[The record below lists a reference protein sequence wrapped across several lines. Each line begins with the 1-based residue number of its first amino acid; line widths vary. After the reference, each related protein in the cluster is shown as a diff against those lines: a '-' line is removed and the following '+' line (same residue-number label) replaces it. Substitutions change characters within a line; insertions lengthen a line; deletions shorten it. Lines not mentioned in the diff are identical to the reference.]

1 MAYGLTAEGFR
12 VKPLL
17 TIIEEVEADVRV
29 DVGVIPVGG
38 LKKLIA
44 VVAKPIAEVWE
55 AIELVNGA
63 IDPDAAVG
71 ARLETTSA
79 LTGTNREGEKPS
91 TADLTLTGTP
101 TTLVP
106 AGSRAKETLNEVE
119 FATLDD
125 ATIAAVSA
133 WAASTAYDVD
143 DFAHSDGGRVYV
155 VTDPG
160 TSAGSGGPTG
170 TADEITDGGVVWRY
184 VGQGTG
190 AITVA
195 AEATEDGP
203 REALSGEINT
213 IVTPV
218 SGWSSVKNLEDA
230 DPGRNVETDE
240 ALRVRRE
247 LELTRSGDATL
258 EAIRVAVSDLE
269 DDDEIVAVKVFHNPT
284 DATDADGV
292 PPHAVEVMVQ
302 GGTDQNIRDA
312 LLVLVAAGVATY
324 GNVTGTATDTEG
336 TVHTVRFSRPTLVP
350 VHIELELT
358 YDPNVWLVP
367 DDQVD
372 EVKAA
377 IVLYGDGQPAGK
389 DVVSRAISAKGVFAV
404 AGVLDVPVCNIGTA
418 PSPTTETTIAISLR
432 QLATYDTSRITVTAT
447 PGVP

>member
-1 MAYGLTAEGFR
+1 MAYGLTAEGWR
-12 VKPLL
+12 TKPLL

-29 DVGVIPVGG
+29 DGGFIPTGA
-38 LKKLIA
+38 LKKYIA
-44 VVAKPIAEVWE
+44 VVCKPIAEVWE
-55 AIELVNGA
+55 AMEVVNGA

-71 ARLETTSA
+71 AQLRAVGA
-79 LTGTNREGEKPS
+79 LTGTVEKGESPS

-106 AGSRAKETLNEVE
+106 ALSRAKEPLNQVE
-119 FATLDD
+119 FRTLDD

-143 DFAHSDGGRVYV
+143 DFAHNDSGRVYV

-170 TADEITDGGVVWRY
+170 TDDEITDGGVVWRY

-203 REALSGEINT
+203 LEALSGEINT

-218 SGWSSVKNLEDA
+218 SGWSSVVNLEDA
-230 DPGRNVETDE
+230 DPGRAVETDE
-240 ALRVRRE
+240 QFRVRRE

-269 DDDEIVAVKVFHNPT
+269 DDDAIVAVKVFHNT
-284 DATDADGV
+284 ADVTDADGV

-302 GGTDQNIRDA
+302 GGTDQNIRNA
-312 LLVLVAAGVATY
+312 LLVLVAAGIATH

-336 TVHTVRFSRPTLVP
+336 TVHTVKFSRPTLVP
-350 VHIELELT
+350 VYIALELI
-358 YDPNVWLVP
+358 YDANVWLDV

-372 EVKAA
+372 QVKAST
-377 IVLYGDGQPAGK
+377 VLYGDGQPSGK
-389 DVVSRAISAKGVFAV
+389 DVVSRAISAKGAFAV

-418 PSPTTETTIAISLR
+418 PSPTTETTIPVSLR
-432 QLATYDTSRITVTAT
+432 ELPTYDTSRITVTAT